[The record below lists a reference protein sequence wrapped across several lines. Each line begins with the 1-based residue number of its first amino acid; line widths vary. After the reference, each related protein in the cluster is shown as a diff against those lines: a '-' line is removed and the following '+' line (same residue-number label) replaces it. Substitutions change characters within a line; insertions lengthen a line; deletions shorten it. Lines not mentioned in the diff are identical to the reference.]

1 MSNDKVQHVRKDWTV
16 DVSIDEHEG
25 QPRATAR
32 LYWRDQQVVGVGMA
46 RLNPADRYLADIG
59 DELAVARALS
69 DAAIQMMAVTAHDI
83 EAVTNEPVTS
93 LHWGTAQ
100 SPAGVQK

>member
-1 MSNDKVQHVRKDWTV
+1 VNNDNVHDVRGNWTV

-25 QPRATAR
+25 QTRATAR
-32 LYWRDQQVVGVGMA
+32 LQWRDQQVVGVGTA
-46 RLNPADRYLADIG
+46 RLNPADRYVAEIG

-83 EAVTNEPVTS
+83 ESATHEPVTS
-93 LHWGTAQ
+93 LHWRTAQ
-100 SPAGVQK
+100 PPAGVQQ

>member
-1 MSNDKVQHVRKDWTV
+1 MSNDKVQHVQKDWTV

-25 QPRATAR
+25 QTRATAR
-32 LYWRDQQVVGVGMA
+32 LHWRDQQVVGVGMA
-46 RLNPADRYLADIG
+46 KLNPADRYLADIG

-83 EAVTNEPVTS
+83 EAATNEPVTS
-93 LHWGTAQ
+93 LHWRTAQ
-100 SPAGVQK
+100 SPAGMQK